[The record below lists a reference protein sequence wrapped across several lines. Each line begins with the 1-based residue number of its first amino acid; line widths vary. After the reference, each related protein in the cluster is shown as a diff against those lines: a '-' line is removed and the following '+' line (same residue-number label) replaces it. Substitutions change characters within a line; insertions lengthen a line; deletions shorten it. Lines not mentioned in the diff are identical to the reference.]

1 MKSGIS
7 RVWQKRAAQTTRT
20 VAAALALAVCL
31 SSTGIAAERVSAHNA
46 VVSPPQTIELSA
58 YTSKFTNSL
67 YSPNAILIS
76 LGDGETL
83 MMKNI
88 NQKVYPASM
97 TKIMTALVAIEN
109 LPDLQA
115 KTTLPA
121 SIFPDLKR
129 QGASMAGFKAG
140 EKVKAIDLL
149 HGSLLPS
156 GAEASIGLAY
166 AVSGSEKA
174 FAKKM
179 NEKAKQLGMK
189 HTNFVNSTGLPD
201 TNHYTTVK
209 DMSILM
215 AAALKNPTFRKIVTT
230 HKYSTWA
237 TDLHPKGMT
246 LRSTLSETAPTLQF
260 KGGRIL
266 GGKTGYT
273 KAAGLCLAS
282 IAVKNGKEYL
292 LVSAGAAGHPRNKP
306 NHIQDALNVYGKLPN

>member
-1 MKSGIS
+1 
-7 RVWQKRAAQTTRT
+7 
-20 VAAALALAVCL
+20 
-31 SSTGIAAERVSAHNA
+31 
-46 VVSPPQTIELSA
+46 
-58 YTSKFTNSL
+58 
-67 YSPNAILIS
+67 
-76 LGDGETL
+76 

-88 NQKVYPASM
+88 NQKIYPASM

-189 HTNFVNSTGLPD
+189 HTNFVNSTGLPNA
-201 TNHYTTVK
+201 NHYTTVK

-215 AAALKNPTFRKIVTT
+215 TAALKNPTFRKIATT

-237 TDLHPKGMT
+237 TNLHPKGIT
-246 LRSTLSETAPTLQF
+246 FRSTLSETAPTLQF

-273 KAAGLCLAS
+273 QAAGLCLAS

-292 LVSAGAAGHPRNKP
+292 LVSAGAAGNPRTKP
-306 NHIQDALNVYGKLPN
+306 NHIRDALNVYGKLPN